1 MIEYLAK
8 GERTEELL
16 RDYFL
21 ELGYYV
27 IRSVKF
33 TFKEF
38 DVTDVDLFLY
48 SKSSP
53 FSREKTIVD
62 IKKKKTPQAIERI
75 FWTKGLQEA
84 LGMDKAIV
92 ATTDNRPDVSEF
104 GKRNKINVL
113 DGNLIIRIEERF
125 KRITRTRIT
134 EEDFIE
140 LMKKESIGDL
150 YGNWKEKTDEIKT
163 LLIKDINFNT
173 CNRILKSI
181 KEILE
186 YCITSNKNELS
197 RRLLYLYIS
206 YFLIVLDYS
215 MKDLS
220 FIEEEQRK
228 QSLDMFFRYGQT
240 GYQRTKEII
249 GYIQSFL
256 SSIPNGS
263 TIHRDTIK
271 EAVESDI
278 SNIKAEILAEY
289 FSKATIA
296 SKLFDISKYFESY
309 AYIIDLPEVGKLPVE
324 SQSIIALL
332 LDFFSID
339 RKKIL

>member
-1 MIEYLAK
+1 MSEILAK

-16 RDYFL
+16 REYFL
-21 ELGYYV
+21 ELGYFV

-33 TFKEF
+33 TYREF

-92 ATTDNRPDVSEF
+92 ATTDNRSDVAEF
-104 GKRNKINVL
+104 GKKNKINVL
-113 DGNLIIRIEERF
+113 DGNLIMRIEERF
-125 KRITRTRIT
+125 MRMKRSRIT
-134 EEDFIE
+134 EEAFTEI
-140 LMKKESIGDL
+140 MRRESIGDL
-150 YGNWKEKTDEIKT
+150 YGNWKDKNEELKALFINEIS
-163 LLIKDINFNT
+163 FNT

-181 KEILE
+181 KEVLE
-186 YCITSNKNELS
+186 YYITTNKNELS
-197 RRLLYLYIS
+197 KRLLYLHVS
-206 YFLIVLDYS
+206 YFLIALDYS

-220 FIEEEQRK
+220 FIEEDQRK
-228 QSLDMFFRYGQT
+228 QSLDMYFKYGQT
-240 GYQRTKEII
+240 GYQRTQEII

-256 SSIPNGS
+256 SSTPAGS
-263 TIHRDTIK
+263 EIHREAIK

-278 SNIKAEILAEY
+278 SSIKADVLAEY
-289 FSKATIA
+289 FCKITISSKI
-296 SKLFDISKYFESY
+296 FDIARYFESY
-309 AYIIDLPEVGKLPVE
+309 AYAIEVPHVE
-324 SQSIIALL
+324 EIPAEDQAIIALMS
-332 LDFFSID
+332 DFFSID
-339 RKKIL
+339 RKKVL